1 MIERTPS
8 TLSIKSLSVT
18 AGGREILRP
27 DSLSFELSPGEIVGL
42 LGPNGSGKSTLL
54 RTICGLVK
62 KNGGAV
68 NYGEKD
74 TDTMKPKEL
83 ARTFG
88 YVAQSEKFTSA
99 YTVIESVLMGRYP
112 HMSRFQD
119 YGKED
124 YRIAHDSL
132 CRVGLEHF
140 DGRIVTEL
148 SGGEASRVVIARV
161 LAQQTPVLL
170 LDEPTAALDPKHSM
184 TIMSLLR
191 KLASEERSILIALH
205 DINLALGGVDRVIF
219 LKDGAIVDDRSASSV
234 DEDILEQV
242 YDLPWEIVHRE
253 ESERTVA
260 IPISS

>member
-1 MIERTPS
+1 
-8 TLSIKSLSVT
+8 
-18 AGGREILRP
+18 
-27 DSLSFELSPGEIVGL
+27 
-42 LGPNGSGKSTLL
+42 
-54 RTICGLVK
+54 
-62 KNGGAV
+62 
-68 NYGEKD
+68 
-74 TDTMKPKEL
+74 
-83 ARTFG
+83 
-88 YVAQSEKFTSA
+88 
-99 YTVIESVLMGRYP
+99 
-112 HMSRFQD
+112 MSRFQD